1 MTSRE
6 RVMTALNHEEPDR
19 VPIDLGGS
27 FVTGIAAGALYRLR
41 RHLGLENRPVKVYD
55 LLQMLGEVE
64 LDLVERLHVDVL
76 PVERPAATLGV
87 RAENWK
93 PSKLFDG
100 TPVLVPGDF
109 RVDVTPEGDWLLRPL
124 SRGERPPIARMPK
137 DGFYFD
143 AIGYGEWDPD
153 FKPPPMKALREQS
166 RHWIIGEELLQH
178 FARRARH
185 LRQNTDKALILGS
198 WGATGVHY
206 VGRLTE
212 FLCLLATDREY
223 VHDLFMLCAET
234 SIENLQRLWEA
245 VGDNVDLIAFSGLD
259 FGTQR
264 GEFFSLD
271 LFRETYLPAFK
282 VQFDWIHAHTT
293 WKIFE
298 HSCGSVANLIGDLVE
313 AGLDVLN
320 PVQTSAANMDPRWLA
335 EQFGDRLTFWGG
347 GVETQTTLT
356 FGTPDD
362 VREEVRERIRT
373 FAPCG
378 GFVFNP
384 VHNIQYNTP
393 PENVAAAYE
402 TAFEAGRY
410 PIAS

>member
-6 RVMTALNHEEPDR
+6 RVMMALNHEEPDR
-19 VPIDLGGS
+19 VPIDLGGT
-27 FVTGIAAGALYRLR
+27 FVTGIAAGALHRLR
-41 RHLGLENRPVKVYD
+41 RHLGLEDRPVKVYD

-64 LDLVERLHVDVL
+64 LDLVERFEVDVL

-93 PSKLFDG
+93 PWELFDG
-100 TPVLVPGDF
+100 TPVMMPGDF
-109 RVDVTPEGDWLLRPL
+109 NVEVTPGGDWLLRPL
-124 SRGERPPIARMPK
+124 SRSDRPPIARMPK

-143 AIGYGEWDPD
+143 AIDYGEWDPD
-153 FKPPPMKALREQS
+153 FKPPSMKEMRERARQ
-166 RHWIIGEELLQH
+166 WIIGEGLLRH
-178 FARRARH
+178 FADRARH
-185 LRQNTDKALILGS
+185 LRENTDKALVLGA
-198 WGATGVHY
+198 WTTGVHY

-223 VHDLFMLCAET
+223 IRDLFMLAAET
-234 SIENLQRLWEA
+234 SIKKLELLWEA

-264 GEFFSLD
+264 GEFFSVD

-282 VQFDWIHAHTT
+282 VQFDWIHEHTT

-298 HSCGSVANLIGDLVE
+298 HSCGSIANLIGDLVG
-313 AGLDVLN
+313 AGLDALN
-320 PVQTSAANMDPRWLA
+320 PVQTSAANMDPEWLA

-347 GVETQTTLT
+347 GVETQTTLA
-356 FGTPDD
+356 FGTVDD
-362 VREEVRERIRT
+362 VREEVRQRIQT
-373 FAPCG
+373 FGPGG

-384 VHNIQYNTP
+384 IHNIQYDTP

-402 TAFEAGRY
+402 TALAAGAY
-410 PIAS
+410 PLRTC